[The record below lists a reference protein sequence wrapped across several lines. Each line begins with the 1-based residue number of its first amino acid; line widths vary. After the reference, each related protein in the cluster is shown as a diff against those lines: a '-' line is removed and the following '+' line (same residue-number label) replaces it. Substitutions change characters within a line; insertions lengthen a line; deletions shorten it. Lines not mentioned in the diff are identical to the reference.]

1 MVCGGY
7 SQESANT
14 LLASGV
20 ADAVAFGQAFIAN
33 RICPNALLSTRHW
46 PKQIKVFGSVAM
58 SVAIQTS
65 RLWLKVFRGY

>member
-33 RICPNALLSTRHW
+33 PDLPERFALDAPLAQADQSVW
-46 PKQIKVFGSVAM
+46 FGGDE
-58 SVAIQTS
+58 
-65 RLWLKVFRGY
+65 RGYTDFPSMAESI